1 MTRKT
6 RQLWQFHGGLRLA
19 DKKAMST
26 GKPIGPARL
35 PAEVVIPLH
44 QHIGSIGDLLVSV
57 GDRVLKGQPLT
68 LPKAYVS
75 ASVHASTSGIVK
87 AIADHPIPHPS
98 GLSSLCVTIESDGK
112 DEWIELDPVADY
124 RELSPGEIRNRVRHA
139 GIVGLGG
146 AAFPTAVKLNPG
158 PDHKIET
165 LILNGSECEPYITCD
180 DMLMR
185 ERAIDVIHGAEIIAY
200 AVHAEKCLLAVED
213 NKPEAIAAL
222 EQALETS
229 DCHRIEIVEIP
240 SVYPAG
246 GEKQL
251 IKILT
256 GKEVPS
262 DGLPADIGLL
272 VQNVST
278 AAAVYRAIVRGEPLV
293 SRVITITGPGV
304 EKPQNLEVLI
314 GTPMADLIA
323 QCGGYKP
330 DAENLIMGGPMMG
343 FSLHSDQLHIIKGCN
358 CLLVKTSADSAIAR
372 QTMPCIRCGECTKV
386 CPANL
391 LPQQLYWHASS
402 KNFDV
407 VQDYHLFDCIE
418 CGCCAYVCPSQ
429 IPLVQ
434 YYRFAK
440 TEIWNQ
446 EREKQ
451 KSDHARIRHEFH
463 QERLEREKREREEAL
478 RKKKEMLA
486 KKQAAEAAKASE
498 TEDPKKAAIAAAM
511 ERVKAKKAFSDSQPK
526 NTDNLTPAQQQQIDQ
541 VEQRRHPNK
550 D

>member
-1 MTRKT
+1 M
-6 RQLWQFHGGLRLA
+6 WQFHGGLVLA
-19 DKKAMST
+19 GKKSMSMT
-26 GKPIGPARL
+26 TPIARAKL

-44 QHIGSIGDLLVSV
+44 QHIGEIGEVLVSV
-57 GDRVLKGQPLT
+57 GDHVLKGQALT
-68 LPKAYVS
+68 QPKAYVS
-75 ASVHASTSGIVK
+75 APVHASTSGIVRT
-87 AIADHPIPHPS
+87 IAEHPIPHPS
-98 GLSSLCVTIESDGK
+98 GLSSMCVTIEADGK
-112 DEWIELDPVADY
+112 DEWIELDPMPDY
-124 RELSPGEIRNRVRHA
+124 HDLSPGEIRSKVRHA

-180 DMLMR
+180 EMLMR
-185 ERAIDVIHGAEIIAY
+185 ERPIDVIHGAELITY
-200 AVHAEKCLLAVED
+200 AVDAEKCLIAVED

-222 EQALETS
+222 QQTLATAANCS
-229 DCHRIEIVEIP
+229 HIEVVEIP
-240 SVYPAG
+240 SIYPAG

-251 IKILT
+251 IKIIT

-262 DGLPADIGLL
+262 DGLPADIGVL
-272 VQNVST
+272 VQNIGT
-278 AAAVYRAIVRGEPLV
+278 AAAVYRAVVNGEPLV
-293 SRVITITGPGV
+293 SRIVTVTGPGI
-304 EKPQNLEVLI
+304 EKPQNMEALI
-314 GTPMADLIA
+314 GTPMMDLIE
-323 QCGGYKP
+323 QCGGYRP
-330 DAENLIMGGPMMG
+330 DANKLIMGGPMMG
-343 FSLHSDQLHIIKGCN
+343 FSLHSDELPIIKGCN
-358 CLLVKTSADSAIAR
+358 CLLVKTSADSAITS

-386 CPANL
+386 CPASL
-391 LPQQLYWHASS
+391 LPQQLYWYASS

-463 QERLEREKREREEAL
+463 TARLEREKREREEAL

-486 KKQAAEAAKASE
+486 RKKQAEAAKADE
-498 TEDPKKAAIAAAM
+498 AEDPKKAAIAAAM
-511 ERVKAKKAFSDSQPK
+511 ERVKAKKSVSDTEPQ
-526 NTDNLTPAQQQQIDQ
+526 NTDNLTPAQQQLIEEADK
-541 VEQRRHPNK
+541 RRQSGK
-550 D
+550 E